1 MASSPIERSDP
12 VTDKDTLLMQHYNQP
27 EDDSVNDFDA
37 NQQKREKF
45 NQPKD
50 NPMVTFYCDFH
61 KKVFKL
67 TSQNVNQHFETHEE
81 ETLLL
86 SDYDKVE
93 GSRLMDVYEKSFDD
107 DALVMDPFEQENLRD
122 IVDLVR
128 VGGSLKEQAKVIISF
143 KIMFESI
150 DHEFPQFTWMS
161 MPQFQVNRN
170 ELGLENKIQEKGK
183 VFLQSLLDLDSIED
197 SGSGWVY
204 LGMSKISIKV
214 IRSAKFGC
222 NEIPFEHSDKIMALV
237 KKRILYNPGGEV
249 RCFQKCVSHFLQD
262 NYTHQEIPWNAVEK
276 DNLKETVT
284 LQEIEKWSLKCSF
297 LKIQIFAL
305 TKGKS
310 NLYNIH
316 PIFISNSKSYKCEIS
331 LLAVYNENN
340 NNIAHFM
347 RILDI
352 GKLFRQTNFKG
363 SHKKYKICQYCYN
376 FNSDREHVLDRHEL
390 NCLENP
396 NSTRN
401 DKISSERIVFPAEKT
416 YLKCRNERCRNPPN
430 WIGFLDFETVNQS
443 VDDWGLIVE
452 VCPTHRLKGKKS
464 CDCSFTSS
472 SDKIKSLSY
481 NLLIL
486 DFHDKDVIY
495 ENFYIQK
502 LESDPDAGQH
512 LAQILVELAYAF
524 TLLHQINYPIEM
536 TALQQ
541 IEHNLTTH
549 CELCHREFAPKINQQ
564 DLLKNIGHGN
574 LEGIKIP
581 CKVADHRHHKK
592 GTNFLRTLCSKCNL
606 AIQSKR
612 QEIPILCHNFSRF
625 DHVFLLKFLNKNWK
639 NKTHVVAKSS
649 NHIMS
654 VFAPPFVLK
663 DSLKF
668 LSGSLDSN
676 VELLKESCYVTC
688 VNCTK
693 DNPCDSCQ
701 HQTLTNFLKNFETIS
716 KSDMSMVNG
725 IFCAE
730 RFQDNLK
737 KAAFPY
743 SVLSSYEDLKN
754 MVEFPSYET
763 FYSIIK
769 NKNVEM
775 EEYKTAKR
783 YFEKYCSNMLDF
795 LELYNRL
802 DCHLLYSCWTA
813 MSTILQSNFELYPEN
828 FHTLPAYSFEVAKLA
843 LRQEEDELET
853 CIELFDE
860 DNKDIYF
867 KAMDNIRGGI
877 VMSNCKFKLDSSF
890 QDFLVE
896 SQNIESEYVSNYKE
910 LVYID
915 ATNLYGY
922 SLSSLLPYKDYE
934 RFPTELVTELNETL
948 AMDSFANKIDLL
960 DVYLPDDSSK
970 GYAFDIK
977 IINIPEYLN
986 EFPPFFTPQQV
997 KPTNLS
1003 MHDLNQ
1009 YESIY
1014 GKSFGGSKG
1023 KTLLP
1028 ILDHHR
1034 SYFTHYR
1041 NMKEAVKLG
1050 VQLKIL
1056 GGIMFDQ
1063 KHLFKS
1069 YLETLSKLRSETK
1082 NPVYKRAFKLQSN
1095 SLFGKTLQNP
1105 LSYANDYHFYHTQD
1119 LESENLN
1126 VITSKITERNYKNK
1140 PFLFKDMK
1148 ILDKDFFMV
1157 QTQRLQVE
1165 ASNCPL
1171 IAFCVLELAKL
1182 RNLSFYWK
1190 MKKISPSTELLY
1202 CDTDSFILACSKY
1215 WYSEMGKI
1223 KEDFDFFDA
1232 PDYMKNKLGLTPAYM
1247 LSKKGEIGRYKIET
1261 KQDSILMGLI
1271 AMQKKAYCLLI
1282 LKEHKCDNC
1291 AYGSVC
1297 KDKKIYELQGNST
1310 AKRLDTQQLKFQTY
1324 LDALRS
1330 IKVSAQLKC
1339 KFEQRDKN
1347 LYFVMK
1353 RYKSLNS
1360 FDVSNFTKNCGI
1372 HNVPFST
1379 RNLSNYFCRD
1389 PFCKELIQPVLR
1401 TLSQKIDDLMGKK
1414 FYFLNGKLCIV

>member
-1 MASSPIERSDP
+1 MASSPIERSDSI
-12 VTDKDTLLMQHYNQP
+12 TGKSTLLMQHYNQQEP
-27 EDDSVNDFDA
+27 EQESEQEPEQELEPEPV
-37 NQQKREKF
+37 
-45 NQPKD
+45 
-50 NPMVTFYCDFH
+50 VTFYCDFH

-67 TSQNVNQHFETHEE
+67 TSQSINQHFKAHEE
-81 ETLLL
+81 EILLL
-86 SDYDKVE
+86 SDYEKV
-93 GSRLMDVYEKSFDD
+93 GSSRLINVYEKSFDD
-107 DALVMDPFEQENLRD
+107 DASVMDPFEQENLRD

-128 VGGSLKEQAKVIISF
+128 VGGSMKERAKIIISF
-143 KIMFESI
+143 KVLFESI
-150 DHEFPQFTWMS
+150 DHDFPKFTWMS

-170 ELGLENKIQEKGK
+170 ELNLENKIQEKGK
-183 VFLQSLLDLDSIED
+183 AFLQSLLDLDSIED

-204 LGMSKISIKV
+204 LGMSIISIKV
-214 IRSAKFGC
+214 ISSAKFGC
-222 NEIPFEHSDKIMALV
+222 NEIPYEHADKIMALV
-237 KKRILYNPGGEV
+237 KKRILYNPDGEV
-249 RCFQKCVSHFLQD
+249 RCFQKCVYNFLQD
-262 NYTHQEIPWNAVEK
+262 NYTHSSKIPWNVFEK
-276 DNLKETVT
+276 DNLKATVT
-284 LQEIEKWSLKCSF
+284 LEEIEEWSLKCSF
-297 LKIQIFAL
+297 VKIQIFAL

-310 NLYNIH
+310 NNSYNIQ
-316 PIFISNSKSYKCEIS
+316 PIYISNSNSHKRKIS

-340 NNIAHFM
+340 KNTAHFM

-352 GKLFRQTNFKG
+352 EKLFKQTNFKG
-363 SHKKYKICQYCYN
+363 THKKYKICQYCYN
-376 FNSDREHVLDRHEL
+376 FNSDLEHVIDRHEL

-401 DKISSERIVFPAEKT
+401 DKISSDRIVFPTEKT

-443 VDDWGLIVE
+443 VDDWGHIVE
-452 VCPTHRLKGKKS
+452 VCLNHKLKGKKS

-481 NLLIL
+481 NLLIV
-486 DFHDKDVIY
+486 DFHEKDVVY

-502 LESDPDAGQH
+502 LDSDPDAGQH
-512 LAQILVELAYAF
+512 LTQVLVELAYAF
-524 TLLHQINYPIEM
+524 TLLHQINYPMEM

-541 IEHNLTTH
+541 LKHALTTH
-549 CELCHREFAPKINQQ
+549 CELCHREFAPKIDEEN
-564 DLLKNIGHGN
+564 LLKNIGQGN

-581 CKVADHRHHKK
+581 CKVADHLHHKK
-592 GTNFLRTLCSKCNL
+592 GKNFLRTLCSKCNL

-639 NKTHVVAKSS
+639 NKTKIVAKSS

-688 VNCTK
+688 VNCNK

-701 HQTLTNFLKNFETIS
+701 HQTLTNFLTNFETIS

-743 SVLSSYEDLKN
+743 SILSSYEDLNN
-754 MVEFPSYET
+754 MVEFPSYEK

-769 NKNVEM
+769 NKNVEV
-775 EEYKTAKR
+775 EEYKAAKK

-877 VMSNCKFKLDSSF
+877 VVSNSKFRLNSSF
-890 QDFLVE
+890 QDFLLKSE
-896 SQNIESEYVSNYKE
+896 NIEPEYVSNVKE

-922 SLSSLLPYKDYE
+922 SLSSLLPYKGYE
-934 RFPTELVTELNETL
+934 RFPSELVTELNETL

-960 DVYLPDDSSK
+960 DVYLPDNSSK

-977 IINIPEYLN
+977 IINIPSYLN
-986 EFPPFFTPQQV
+986 EFPPFFARQQV
-997 KPTNLS
+997 SPTNLS

-1014 GKSFGGSKG
+1014 GKSFGGSKYE
-1023 KTLLP
+1023 TLLP
-1028 ILDHHR
+1028 ILEHR
-1034 SYFTHYR
+1034 KTYFTHYR

-1063 KHLFKS
+1063 KYLFKS
-1069 YLETLSKLRSETK
+1069 YLEKLSKLRSETR
-1082 NPVYKRAFKLQSN
+1082 NPVYKKAFKLQSN

-1105 LSYANDYHFYHTQD
+1105 LSYADDYHFYYSEG
-1119 LESENLN
+1119 LENEENLN
-1126 VITSKITERNYKNK
+1126 AITSKISERNYKNK
-1140 PFLFKDMK
+1140 PFLFKDIKM
-1148 ILDKDFFMV
+1148 LDKDFFMV

-1202 CDTDSFILACSKY
+1202 CDTDSFIMACSRS
-1215 WYSEMGKI
+1215 WYSEMGKM

-1232 PDYMKNKLGLTPAYM
+1232 PDYIKNKLGLTHTYM
-1247 LSKKGEIGRYKIET
+1247 LSKKGEIGRYKLET
-1261 KQDSILMGLI
+1261 KQDSILIGLI

-1291 AYGSVC
+1291 APGSLC
-1297 KDKKIYELQGNST
+1297 KDKTLYELQGNST
-1310 AKRLDTQQLKFQTY
+1310 AKRLDTKQLKFQTY
-1324 LDALRS
+1324 LDALLS
-1330 IKVSAQLKC
+1330 IKVTLQSKR

-1360 FDVSNFTKNCGI
+1360 FDVSNFTMNCGI

-1379 RNLSNYFCRD
+1379 RNLSNYICQD
-1389 PFCKELIQPVLR
+1389 PFCKEFIKPVLR
-1401 TLSQKIDDLMGKK
+1401 TLSQNIDDLMEKK
-1414 FYFLNGKLCIV
+1414 FYFSNGKLCVV